1 SVETGEF
8 KTAGNLDATDEIRE
22 LAREYDIMV
31 GRISELMDENVREQ
45 ELKRKSDLKALQAQ
59 INPHFLYNTL
69 DSIIWMG
76 EMNKSDEVV
85 KMTSALSRLFR
96 VSISKG
102 RELIT
107 LRDELE
113 HVRSYLT
120 IQEMRYKNKFRY
132 LIDIPEELMD
142 CTVLKITL
150 QPLVENAIYHG
161 IRDIEYEGLIEI
173 GGYREKEDI
182 ILTVKDNGEGMDRET
197 LSALIDGISDM
208 NDNEN
213 LNRQQGTGVRNVHE
227 RIRLYFG
234 FEYGLNYESSKGR
247 GTLISIRI
255 PGKGV

>member
-1 SVETGEF
+1 
-8 KTAGNLDATDEIRE
+8 
-22 LAREYDIMV
+22 MV
-31 GRISELMDENVREQ
+31 GRIGELMEANVREQ

-76 EMNKSDEVV
+76 EMGKSREVV

-96 VSISKG
+96 ISISKG
-102 RELIT
+102 RELIP

-120 IQEMRYKNKFRY
+120 IQEMRYKDKFRY
-132 LIDIPEELMD
+132 LIDIPEDLMD

-161 IRDIEYEGLIEI
+161 IRSVDYEGLIEI
-173 GGYREKEDI
+173 AGRLDGEDI
-182 ILTVKDNGEGMDRET
+182 VLTVDDNGEGMDVD
-197 LSALIDGISDM
+197 ALARLLDDEGPHHEDEPI
-208 NDNEN
+208 EK
-213 LNRQQGTGVRNVHE
+213 RQGTGVRNVHE

-234 FEYGLNYESSKGR
+234 ADYGLAYQSQDEN
-247 GTLISIRI
+247 GTRITIRF
-255 PGKGV
+255 PAERTVQE